1 MNTNNHNHKWT
12 FFIVFPYILHF
23 LYFIIM
29 IGSSVFGIMLFEFLF
44 KEHYAPY
51 DYSDGLIDIN
61 GTYHFLSDYPGLNEL
76 INEYSSL
83 IKNHNDISFDFVL
96 HYYAI
101 PTFTLFTIIFS
112 IRFSCCDKDK
122 IIFIISGIFK
132 YY

>member
-1 MNTNNHNHKWT
+1 
-12 FFIVFPYILHF
+12 
-23 LYFIIM
+23 M
-29 IGSSVFGIMLFEFLF
+29 IGSSVPGIFLF
-44 KEHYAPY
+44 KYPLNKPY
-51 DYSDGLIDIN
+51 DYSDGLIEIN
-61 GTYHFLSDYPGLNEL
+61 GTYHFLSDYPDLNEL

-101 PTFTLFTIIFS
+101 PIFTLFTIIFS